1 MVQLTLGRDVGSK
14 CLCCAHKLLSA
25 PPWHSSEEGS
35 WLCPSP
41 PATPV
46 GFFWELLHSSSSDRQ
61 GGCSRMCPNKQEFN
75 RRLGKKKEKK
85 PTHHKK
91 HPTDKRKKNNPKP
104 KGPKATPNHQQKQ
117 NPPKQKQK
125 LNPTKITP
133 PTNKLIISCL
143 LKDTT

>member
-25 PPWHSSEEGS
+25 PPWHSPEEGS

-61 GGCSRMCPNKQEFN
+61 GGCSRMCQV
-75 RRLGKKKEKK
+75 RLHSFQTSRNLTGGLERKKKKSQPTTKNTQRTKGKKII
-85 PTHHKK
+85 P
-91 HPTDKRKKNNPKP
+91 NQ
-104 KGPKATPNHQQKQ
+104 KG
-117 NPPKQKQK
+117 QK
-125 LNPTKITP
+125 LPQT
-133 PTNKLIISCL
+133 TNKN
-143 LKDTT
+143 KTPKTKAKTQPNQNNTTNK